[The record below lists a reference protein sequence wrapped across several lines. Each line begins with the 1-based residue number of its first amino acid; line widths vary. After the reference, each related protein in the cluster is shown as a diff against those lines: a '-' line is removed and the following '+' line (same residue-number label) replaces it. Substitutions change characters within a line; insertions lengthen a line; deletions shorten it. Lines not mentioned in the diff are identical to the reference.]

1 MTGDKIVDGCAWY
14 PGTGADTSAC
24 EVGSVVSL
32 GKTERKTWALF
43 ALHWDWGDCATWAAM
58 LPASVPVSPPAYGW
72 TGRWADWLLEEASRH
87 GWNGPAAD
95 HLDNAQGLAPLAM
108 IWELRAH
115 ANKKCRRAQSGG
127 IRRCNSFDFGFSMG
141 RYGASH
147 AAQVDLSILQDMA

>member
-58 LPASVPVSPPAYGW
+58 LPASVPVSPRLRVWVDGQV
-72 TGRWADWLLEEASRH
+72 G
-87 GWNGPAAD
+87 
-95 HLDNAQGLAPLAM
+95 GLAPSRGQPSWLE
-108 IWELRAH
+108 WSSSRPPGRQRAGP
-115 ANKKCRRAQSGG
+115 CSPR
-127 IRRCNSFDFGFSMG
+127 DDL
-141 RYGASH
+141 GAPSSR
-147 AAQVDLSILQDMA
+147 Q